1 MVKIDPG
8 QIQDL
13 NLEADHDPGLKAG
26 QDLEQKADQGRAQID
41 QNQDLDLGAS
51 HDQFQDQGLRVNR
64 LKDLNQ
70 CHAQDQTVQATEV
83 QVVQDHV
90 QDLLVVQE
98 AQGPDRVQVHLAADQ
113 AGHGLPARH
122 NLDPDQTK
130 AADRI
135 LFNLQFCTI
144 ILFENKSFDCSN

>member
-1 MVKIDPG
+1 MRMAKIGPG
-8 QIQDL
+8 QIQDQ
-13 NLEADHDPGLKAG
+13 NLEVDHDPGLKAG

-70 CHAQDQTVQATEV
+70 CHAHDQTVQATEV

-90 QDLLVVQE
+90 Q
-98 AQGPDRVQVHLAADQ
+98 G
-113 AGHGLPARH
+113 
-122 NLDPDQTK
+122 
-130 AADRI
+130 
-135 LFNLQFCTI
+135 
-144 ILFENKSFDCSN
+144 NKSNYLGMALQLGG